1 MSKQEYVENI
11 IKALRGIEGVG
22 DVEIT
27 PNTRFSDI
35 EAVDSMSIID
45 FQMNLRKLMAIRL
58 MTLFPFSICRYRILR
73 TFSSRC
79 KPIASIFTVV
89 CLPLKK

>member
-27 PNTRFSDI
+27 PNTRSDI

-45 FQMNLRKLMAIRL
+45 FQMNLRKLIGDKANDAVPVLDMSVSDFADVL
-58 MTLFPFSICRYRILR
+58 ESL
-73 TFSSRC
+73 
-79 KPIASIFTVV
+79 
-89 CLPLKK
+89 